1 MGYDNV
7 GDVGQTQIQRASWAA
22 GCDKNN
28 AIIRQGLKWFNP
40 ACFVAPAPGFNGN
53 VGRNVLTGPRLFDMD
68 MSVSKSTKITE
79 RIALN
84 LRLDAFNVF
93 NNSNFYMGTG
103 YSTFAYSFNPVT
115 QTGGGVYNGSGG
127 IMNNQTGNQRQMQ
140 VAARFIF

>member
-1 MGYDNV
+1 
-7 GDVGQTQIQRASWAA
+7 
-22 GCDKNN
+22 
-28 AIIRQGLKWFNP
+28 
-40 ACFVAPAPGFNGN
+40 
-53 VGRNVLTGPRLFDMD
+53 MD